1 MLANASGD
9 KLPQSVCR
17 DKNSPKSDQRWKH
30 TPRHQPLH
38 GPHGDPAELFRC
50 LTD

>member
-17 DKNSPKSDQRWKH
+17 NENAPKPAHSWKYAASN
-30 TPRHQPLH
+30 QALH
-38 GPHGDPAELFRC
+38 RPD
-50 LTD
+50 